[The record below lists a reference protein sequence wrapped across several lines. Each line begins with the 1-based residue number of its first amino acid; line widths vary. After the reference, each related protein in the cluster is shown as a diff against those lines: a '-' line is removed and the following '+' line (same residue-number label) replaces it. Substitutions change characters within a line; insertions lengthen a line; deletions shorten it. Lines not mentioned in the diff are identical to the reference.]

1 MAEIDQ
7 LLNCR
12 MCPRNC
18 GINRYQEIGYCRSGA
33 LLKINTWQK
42 HFGEEPYISGMN
54 GSGTIFFSSCNLSCV
69 FCQNYQI
76 SQLNHGKEYTIAQTA
91 EIMLELQSSGVHNI
105 NLVTPSHFSI
115 QLIEVL
121 QLARKKGLSIPVV
134 WNTNSYEKVE
144 ILRELGGLVDIYLAD
159 FKYASNAAA
168 EKLSQAKDYF
178 SIATKAI
185 REMYRQ
191 TGHIMLDEDNIAIK
205 GLAIRMLVLPEDA
218 NGTEELLKWLA
229 DNIGNDVLLS
239 LMSQYYPAWQA
250 DKYPETARSLSCSE
264 YELAME
270 LAEKYGFE
278 NCLVQELD
286 PSVDWTPDFNQ

>member
-7 LLNCR
+7 LRNCR

-18 GINRYQEIGYCRSGA
+18 GVNRYLATGYCRSGA

-42 HFGEEPYISGMN
+42 HFGEEPYISGTK
-54 GSGTIFFSSCNLSCV
+54 GSGTIFFSGCNLSCV
-69 FCQNYQI
+69 FCQNYLI
-76 SQLNHGKEYTIAQTA
+76 SQLDHGKEYTIAQTVD
-91 EIMLELQSSGVHNI
+91 IMLELQAEGVHNI
-105 NLVTPSHFSI
+105 NLVTPTHFSI
-115 QLIEVL
+115 QLIKAL
-121 QLARKKGLSIPVV
+121 QLARKKGLTIPVV

-144 ILRELGGLVDIYLAD
+144 VLQKLEGLVNIYLAD
-159 FKYASNAAA
+159 FKYASNATA

-185 REMYRQ
+185 SEMYRQ
-191 TGHIMLDEDNIAIK
+191 VGHIKLNKDGIAIK
-205 GLAIRMLVLPEDA
+205 GLAIRMLVLPENA
-218 NGTEELLKWLA
+218 NGTEKLLKWLA
-229 DNIGNDVLLS
+229 DNIGNDVSLS

-250 DKYPETARSLSCSE
+250 DKYPETARSLSYSE

-278 NCLVQELD
+278 NCLIQELT
-286 PSVDWTPDFNQ
+286 PSADWTPDFIR